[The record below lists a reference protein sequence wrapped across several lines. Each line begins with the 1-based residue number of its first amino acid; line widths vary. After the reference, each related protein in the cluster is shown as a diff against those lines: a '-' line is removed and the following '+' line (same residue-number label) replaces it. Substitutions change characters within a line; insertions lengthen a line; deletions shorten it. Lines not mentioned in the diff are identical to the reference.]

1 MFTGI
6 VEELGTVQKI
16 QTCDDSATGGH
27 GFSLVIGNVPN
38 ILEDCHIGDSIA
50 VNGVCLTV
58 TEFDDNK
65 FKVGIAPETLQR
77 TNIRK
82 LERGDNVNLE
92 RAVAGHTRFGGHFVQ
107 GHIDTVAELV
117 RLLEDG
123 NTLRLY
129 LKPRDSKVLQ
139 YIVEKGFVA
148 IDGTSLTVTTV
159 DDAKGT
165 FSVMLI
171 AHTQQN
177 VTLSQNR
184 EGDLLNIEVD
194 LMGKLVE
201 KQVDALARKS
211 LKLS

>member
-1 MFTGI
+1 M
-6 VEELGTVQKI
+6 
-16 QTCDDSATGGH
+16 
-27 GFSLVIGNVPN
+27 
-38 ILEDCHIGDSIA
+38 EDCHIGDSIA

-58 TEFDDNK
+58 TDFDENK
-65 FKVGIAPETLQR
+65 FKVGIAPETLQH

-117 RLLEDG
+117 SLLEDG

-201 KQVDALARKS
+201 KQVGALARKS